1 MELVVARAAGLD
13 VHKKTVV
20 ATVHTPERRETRTF
34 GTMTVDL
41 EGLAAWLREQG
52 VTHAVMESTGSF
64 WLPVYNILEQDEQD
78 AFKLVVVN
86 AQHVKQVPGRKT
98 DVKDSEWL
106 CDLLR
111 HGLLRASFIPDK
123 EHRERR
129 ELVRYRKALIRERA
143 NEVNRVQK
151 LLEGANIKLAS
162 VATDVLGVSGRQ
174 MLEALVA
181 GTTDPQAMAALAKGK
196 LKRKQAALEQ
206 ALAGLVGAH
215 QRFVLREQLGHID
228 DLDARIAR
236 LSAELEAR
244 LRPFAAAQAALDT
257 IPGVG
262 RLTAE
267 VLLAELGP
275 DLGRFPSAAHLA
287 SWAGLC
293 PGNHESA
300 GKRFSGRTRKGNPWL
315 RDALVEAAWA
325 AARTKH
331 TYLGAQ
337 YHRLAARRGAKR
349 ALVAVAHT
357 LLVIVYHVLTTGE
370 VYRELGAD
378 YFDQRNKDALARR
391 LVKRLSTLGYAVAL
405 EPLAA

>member
-1 MELVVARAAGLD
+1 MDLVVTRAAGLD

-20 ATVHTPERRETRTF
+20 ATVQTPQRQETRTF
-34 GTMTVDL
+34 GTMTADL
-41 EGLAAWLREQG
+41 EALAGWLHAAD
-52 VTHAVMESTGSF
+52 VTHVVMESTGSF
-64 WLPVYNILEQDEQD
+64 WLPVYNILEQAAP
-78 AFKLVVVN
+78 AFELVVVN

-98 DVKDSEWL
+98 DVRDSEWL

-111 HGLLRASFIPDK
+111 HGLLRASFIPD
-123 EHRERR
+123 REQR
-129 ELVRYRKALIRERA
+129 ELRELARYRKALIRERA
-143 NEVNRVQK
+143 TEVNRVQK
-151 LLEGANIKLAS
+151 LLEGANIKLAA

-181 GTTDPQAMAALAKGK
+181 GSTDPQALAALAKGK
-196 LKRKQAALEQ
+196 LQRKRPALER
-206 ALAGLVGAH
+206 ALVGLVGAH
-215 QRFVLREQLGHID
+215 QRFVLREQLGHIA

-236 LSAELEAR
+236 LSAELAGR
-244 LRPFAAAQAALDT
+244 LRPFGAAQAALDT

-262 RLTAE
+262 RQTAE
-267 VLLAELGP
+267 VLLAELGA
-275 DLGRFPSAAHLA
+275 DLSRFPSAAHLA

-300 GKRFSGRTRKGNPWL
+300 GKRHSGRTRQGNPWL

-331 TYLGAQ
+331 TYLSAH
-337 YHRLAARRGAKR
+337 YHRIAARRGTKR
-349 ALVAVAHT
+349 ALVALAHT
-357 LLVIVYHVLTTGE
+357 LLVIAYHVLTTGE

-391 LVKRLSTLGYAVAL
+391 LVKRLSTLGYTVSL
-405 EPLAA
+405 ESDAA

>member
-1 MELVVARAAGLD
+1 MDLVVERAGALD
-13 VHKKTVV
+13 VHKARVV
-20 ATVHTPERRETRTF
+20 ATAHTPERRETRTF
-34 GTMTVDL
+34 GTMTADL
-41 EGLAAWLREQG
+41 ERLAAWLREQG
-52 VTHAVMESTGSF
+52 VTHVAMESTGSF
-64 WLPVYNILEQDEQD
+64 WQPIYNILEQHE
-78 AFKLVVVN
+78 FELLVVN

-98 DVKDSEWL
+98 DVRDSEWL

-143 NEVNRVQK
+143 NEVNRIQK
-151 LLEGANIKLAS
+151 LLEGANIKLAA

-174 MLEALVA
+174 MLEALVG
-181 GTTDPQAMAALAKGK
+181 GTTDPQALAALAKGK
-196 LKRKQAALEQ
+196 LQRKQPELEQ
-206 ALAGLVGAH
+206 ALAGVVGEH

-236 LSAELEAR
+236 LSEELEAR
-244 LRPFAAAQAALDT
+244 LRPFATALEVLDT

-262 RLTAE
+262 RHTAE
-267 VLLAELGP
+267 VIVAELGT
-275 DLGRFPSAAHLA
+275 DLRRFPSAAHLA

-300 GKRFSGRTRKGNPWL
+300 GKRLSGKTRKGNPWL
-315 RDALVEAAWA
+315 RATLIEAAWA
-325 AARTKH
+325 AVRTKG
-331 TYLGAQ
+331 TYLQAQ

-357 LLVIVYHVLTTGE
+357 LLVIIYHLLTTGE
-370 VYRELGAD
+370 VYRDLGAG
-378 YFDQRNKDALARR
+378 YFDRRNHQALARR
-391 LVKRLSTLGYAVAL
+391 LIKRLSSLGYTVTL
-405 EPLAA
+405 ELQAA

>member
-1 MELVVARAAGLD
+1 MEVVVARAAGLD

-20 ATVHTPERRETRTF
+20 ATVQTPERRETRTF
-34 GTMTVDL
+34 GTMTADL
-41 EGLAAWLREQG
+41 GKLAAWLRGEG
-52 VTHAVMESTGSF
+52 VTHVVLESTGSF
-64 WLPVYNILEQDEQD
+64 WLPVYNLLEQD
-78 AFKLVVVN
+78 AFELVVVN

-111 HGLLRASFIPDK
+111 YGLLRGSFIPDK
-123 EHRERR
+123 EQRERR
-129 ELVRYRKALIRERA
+129 ELARYRKALIRERA
-143 NEVNRVQK
+143 DEVNRIQK
-151 LLEGANIKLAS
+151 LLEGANIKLAA

-181 GTTDPQAMAALAKGK
+181 GTTDPQALAALAKGK
-196 LKRKQAALEQ
+196 LKRKRPDLEQ
-206 ALAGLVGAH
+206 ALAGLVGEH
-215 QRFVLREQLGHID
+215 HRFVLREQLGHID

-236 LSAELEAR
+236 LSTELEAR
-244 LRPFAAAQAALDT
+244 LRPFAAALDALDS

-262 RLTAE
+262 RHTAE
-267 VLLAELGP
+267 VILAELGAA
-275 DLGRFPSAAHLA
+275 LARFPSAAHLA

-300 GKRFSGRTRKGNPWL
+300 GKRHSGRTRKGNPWL

-325 AARTKH
+325 AAHTKG
-331 TYLGAQ
+331 TYLSAQ

-370 VYRELGAD
+370 LYRELGAD
-378 YFDQRNKDALARR
+378 YFDQRNKEALARR
-391 LVKRLSTLGYAVAL
+391 LVKRLSTLGYTVTL
-405 EPLAA
+405 ESDAG